1 MNHIKNIPALL
12 IVSVLL
18 SVPLHAQIARST
30 SRVGTTAAQFLKIGA
45 GARALGLGGAFVAV
59 EGDINSVYWNPAGIA
74 RIANNGSAT
83 FNHADW
89 LAGMN
94 YDFVA
99 AALHVGDLGTLAL
112 NVVSFGVP
120 EDIVR
125 TLQNEQGDGRRFDA
139 SSVAFGLSYARNLT
153 DRFSMGVTVK
163 YINERIW
170 NEKASGFALDVGTLF
185 ITPFNDL
192 KIGASMSNFGSKMQL
207 SGRDL
212 LFNFD
217 PQPTV
222 DGGTENIPSQY
233 RIGEYDIPLTFRVGV
248 AMDVIQYEGIKAT
261 AVLDATHPN
270 DNTEYIGTGV
280 EVGYRNTIYARVGYK
295 SLFLRDSEQKLTWG
309 VGFQYEFSATAALAI
324 DYGFADYGRL
334 QNVQFL
340 SVAIHY

>member
-1 MNHIKNIPALL
+1 MNQAKNMSAVFLVSILL
-12 IVSVLL
+12 GA
-18 SVPLHAQIARST
+18 PLHAQIARST

-59 EGDINSVYWNPAGIA
+59 EGDINSVYWNPAGIS
-74 RIANNGSAT
+74 RIANNGSAA

-99 AALHVGDLGTLAL
+99 AAIHVGDVGTLAL
-112 NVVSFGVP
+112 SVISFGVP

-125 TLQNEQGDGRRFDA
+125 TLQNEYGDGRRFDA

-153 DRFSMGVTVK
+153 DRFSLGVTVK

-185 ITPFNDL
+185 ITPFKDL
-192 KIGASMSNFGSKMQL
+192 KIGASMSNFGGKMQL
-207 SGRDL
+207 TGRDL
-212 LFNFD
+212 LFNLD
-217 PQPTV
+217 PQPNV
-222 DGGTENIPSQY
+222 DGGTENVPSQY
-233 RIGEYDIPLTFRVGV
+233 RVGEYEIPLTFRVGV
-248 AMDVIQYEGIKAT
+248 AMDVIQYEGINAM

-270 DNTEYIGTGV
+270 DNTEYVGTGV
-280 EVGYRNTIYARVGYK
+280 EVSYRNTIYGRVGYK

-340 SVAIHY
+340 SLSIHY

>member
-1 MNHIKNIPALL
+1 MNQAKKISVVF
-12 IVSVLL
+12 IVVLL
-18 SVPLHAQIARST
+18 VGVPLHAQITRST

-59 EGDINSVYWNPAGIA
+59 AGDINGVYWNPASIS
-74 RIANNGSAT
+74 RISNNGSAT

-94 YDFVA
+94 YDFAA
-99 AALHVGDLGTLAL
+99 AALHVGDVGTLAL
-112 NVVSFGVP
+112 SVVSFSVP

-125 TLQNEQGDGRRFDA
+125 TLQNENGDGRRFDA

-163 YINERIW
+163 YLNERIW

-192 KIGASMSNFGSKMQL
+192 KIGASMSNFGGKMQL
-207 SGRDL
+207 AGRDL
-212 LFNFD
+212 LFNLD
-217 PQPTV
+217 PQPNV
-222 DGGTENIPSQY
+222 DGGTENVPSQY
-233 RIGEYDIPLTFRVGV
+233 RMGEFEIPLTFRVGM
-248 AMDVIQYEGIKAT
+248 AMDVIHYEGIT
-261 AVLDATHPN
+261 AMAALDATHPN
-270 DNTEYIGTGV
+270 DNTEYIGAGV
-280 EVGYRNTIYARVGYK
+280 EVNYRNTVYGRVGYK

-309 VGFQYEFSATAALAI
+309 VGFRYEFFGTTALAI

-340 SVAIHY
+340 SLSIQY